1 MMPTFP
7 RYLLLALGTSWI
19 FWWAGGLDGFPAQA
33 FRALVLSASALLAVR
48 WHSAPWKQLDTAARR
63 VLEGDFSARLDDV
76 RGSIPEG
83 PARTFNE
90 MAEHLADALKLS
102 REREDRVTAVLAAS
116 DRAVLLLDGAGAV
129 SLFSPATARLF
140 PKFRPEAGLASLSLP
155 GLSQLAEE
163 VIASGQPVL
172 RVLEEGERGRGRAFA
187 AQVVPLAK
195 GAIVL
200 YLGEV
205 TEDHRLERVK
215 ADLVAN
221 VSHELR
227 TPLTATS
234 GLVESLGDPGLTAEK
249 RSHFQERLEFQVR
262 RMQALVDDLLSL
274 SRLESGPA
282 GRPPEPVALGRL
294 LGDVIRQLQP
304 LADQGSVKLEM
315 DCPEDLSLGTDP
327 FLLET
332 ALRNLVENGIRY
344 NRSGGSVTLAA
355 FRTGGRTVIRVEDTG
370 EGIPGTHLPRIFER
384 FYRVDPHRSREK
396 GGTGLGLAITKHAVV
411 NLGGEIT
418 VESTVGMG
426 SVFAIKLPDEVGDQ
440 VVQ

>member
-1 MMPTFP
+1 MQTFP
-7 RYLLLALGTSWI
+7 RYLLLVLGTSWL
-19 FWWAGGLDGFPAQA
+19 FWWAGGLEGLPALA
-33 FRALVLSASALLAVR
+33 LRALILSASALLAVR
-48 WHSAPWKQLDTAARR
+48 WHATPWRDLDTAARR

-90 MAEHLADALKLS
+90 MAEHLATALKLS

-140 PKFRPEAGLASLSLP
+140 PKFRPETGLASLSLP
-155 GLSQLAEE
+155 GLGQLAEE
-163 VIASGQPVL
+163 ALASGQPVL

-195 GAIVL
+195 GEIVL

-227 TPLTATS
+227 TPLTATW
-234 GLVESLGDPGLTAEK
+234 GLVESLGDPGLTAER
-249 RSHFQERLEFQVR
+249 RSHFQERLEFQVH

-274 SRLESGPA
+274 SRLESGPT
-282 GRPPEPVALGRL
+282 GRQNESVSLSRL
-294 LGDVIRQLQP
+294 FGDVVRQLQP
-304 LADQGSVKLEM
+304 LAEQGSVKLEM
-315 DCPEDLSLGTDP
+315 DCPADLSLKTDP
-327 FLLET
+327 FLLEI

-344 NRSGGSVTLAA
+344 NRSGGGVTLGASES
-355 FRTGGRTVIRVEDTG
+355 GGKTFISVKDTG

-411 NLGGEIT
+411 NLGGEIS
-418 VESTVGMG
+418 VESTVGVG
-426 SVFAIKLPDEVGDQ
+426 SVFTIRIPHEKGDQAIK
-440 VVQ
+440 